1 MADFQL
7 FNDGANALL
16 DSGIAG
22 TVKFALSTKT
32 AEELG
37 PTTKAAGINEIT
49 GTGYAQISQAA
60 PSAASQKKSFSA
72 VEWKTEAHTDWPAGV
87 KSCVMLI
94 GGVAICAWN
103 LREGGGARDLSGA
116 NTTEQFTPTFTQS

>member
-1 MADFQL
+1 MADFIL
-7 FNDGANALL
+7 TNLGANAIL

-32 AEELG
+32 TEELG
-37 PTTKAAGINEIT
+37 TGATAGTMSEIT
-49 GTGYAQISQAA
+49 GTGYAQISQTA
-60 PSAASQKKSFSA
+60 PSAASQKKSFTA
-72 VEWKTEAHTDWPAGV
+72 VEWKTEAHTDWPSSV
-87 KSCVMLI
+87 KSCVMLM

-116 NTTEQFTPTFTQS
+116 STSEAFTPTFTQS